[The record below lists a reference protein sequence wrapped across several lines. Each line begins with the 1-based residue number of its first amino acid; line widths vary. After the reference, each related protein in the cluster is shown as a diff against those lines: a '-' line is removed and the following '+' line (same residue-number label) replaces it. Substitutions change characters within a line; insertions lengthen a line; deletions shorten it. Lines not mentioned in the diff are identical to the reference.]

1 MSAAHGLP
9 RPRRGRAFPWLGS
22 SRVPTPATML
32 AWFAVAHT
40 VRRVEA
46 EGLSVDLPASL
57 VHAKRMGAV
66 VTACGLST
74 VSWPKL
80 FGLRFPLP
88 RTAACPECV
97 EIVTPLRVRGGA

>member
-1 MSAAHGLP
+1 MAAVRGLP
-9 RPRRGRAFPWLGS
+9 RPPGGAASPLPGS
-22 SRVPTPATML
+22 CGVPTPATRL

-40 VRRVEA
+40 LRRVEV
-46 EGLSVDLPASL
+46 EGVRVELPASL

-74 VSWPKL
+74 MSWPKL

-97 EIVTPLRVRGGA
+97 EIVTPLRAGA